1 MKQSLKL
8 FALTAISLFV
18 AIASFAQVTTSSMSG
33 RIIDVDGTTVVGA
46 TVVATHTPS
55 GTQYYSVTDNNGLY
69 RIQNMRPGGPYSIEV
84 SLIGFGTNTQ
94 KGIELLLAE
103 NYVHNVQLK
112 EEAIMIDELVVSA
125 DAANSTMKSERAGSV
140 TSLNMAQMNAVPTVS
155 RDLESFVKLTP
166 QSYNSGNGPQI
177 GGGTYRENNFS
188 IDGAAMN
195 NAFGIGQSMPAG
207 GSPISL
213 DAIDQISINVTP
225 FDVRQSGFL
234 GGAMNATTRSGSNQF
249 KGSAYM
255 YYYNEKF
262 RGSRTSEGKLT
273 LNDETNLVYGFTLGG
288 PIVKDKLFFF
298 VNAEIE
304 KQTAPGPSK
313 IASTSSNPYT
323 DGSNNVARPKAEIL
337 DALSK
342 YLSDEYGYG
351 TGAYQGYSS
360 ESPGYKLLARL
371 DWNIHRNHKLSLRYN
386 TTNKKNP
393 SNPSTSTSGL
403 GDRYFLSGKRT
414 DMTAIHYQNARYF
427 QEQNYHSFSGELNS
441 IFADGAVNNLL
452 RVTYSHQDE
461 PRSAEGG
468 VFPFVDLGV
477 DKKYYTSFGTELFT
491 YGNLRD
497 VKTLTVTDELTWSKG
512 INLFTFGL
520 QYEHN
525 RTKNGF
531 QRFGSGYYTFNFDS
545 EDDLM
550 NAIANKT
557 VFNNPHQYAITHSFN
572 DDFSQAFPQFDF
584 NQLSIYLQD
593 ELNISDRFKLT
604 AGLRFEIPMY
614 PELDTYNEAIHNV
627 PMADYTGDIL
637 DRGRT
642 NVHRLY
648 DTSQLPSTTL
658 MVSPRIGFNWD
669 VLGNRNF
676 ILRGGSGFF
685 TGRLPFV
692 WIVAQ
697 AGDANVLQTTYT
709 AVSGKGG
716 KIPSFT
722 GNREKD
728 LAQLYPNGPSAAAAT
743 LPSSCSLMAP
753 DLKMPQTWKSS
764 LAADVKI
771 PGGFIASVEGIY
783 NYDINPV
790 KIDNIALKD
799 PKLETNGTN
808 DNRYIWGAGKS
819 NTYADAYNK
828 TMYNAYL
835 LRNAEKNGSYFSL
848 TAKLEKTYWRGLNAM
863 VAYTYSS
870 AKSLGDGFGDQV
882 YSAWMNSYTVNGN
895 NFEELA
901 APSYVMPHRII
912 ANLSY
917 GVNYGRNFRTSVALF
932 YEGGPQGRVS
942 YTYTASVVND
952 GGANNL
958 IYVPKSKDELTF
970 SDYTYTDA
978 AGNKQTYAAADQAED
993 FWNFVNNNKYLKTRK
1008 GQYAERNGMV
1018 YPWVHQFD
1026 LKITQDF
1033 FIKTRSGNKNTL
1045 SLGLDIRNV
1054 GNLLNK
1060 NWGSKQSFTEASIL
1074 KQSNRRIKDGVQ
1086 APVYQFQRHGTEVLK
1101 EAFEPTF
1108 GTSSTYLMQF
1118 TVRYSFN

>member
-1 MKQSLKL
+1 MKQSVKL
-8 FALTAISLFV
+8 LTLAIVSMFV
-18 AIASFAQVTTSSMSG
+18 TVASFAQVTTSSMSG
-33 RIIDVDGTTVVGA
+33 KITEADGTTVVGA
-46 TVVATHTPS
+46 TVVAIHTPS
-55 GTQYYSVTDNNGLY
+55 GTQYYSVTDNSGYY
-69 RIQNMRPGGPYSIEV
+69 RIQNMKPGGPYSIEV
-84 SLIGFGTNTQ
+84 SLLGFGTNTQ
-94 KGIELLLAE
+94 KGITISLAE
-103 NYVHNVQLK
+103 NYVHNVKLS
-112 EEAIMIDELVVSA
+112 EEAIALDELVVSA
-125 DAANSTMKSERAGSV
+125 DAATSTMNSERAGSV
-140 TSLNMAQMNAVPTVS
+140 TSLNMAQMAAVPTVS
-155 RDLESFVKLTP
+155 RDLEGFVKLTP
-166 QSYNSGNGPQI
+166 QSFNSGNGPQI
-177 GGGTYRENNFS
+177 GGGTYRENNFT

-234 GGAMNATTRSGSNQF
+234 GGSMNATTRSGSNEF

-255 YYYNEKF
+255 YFYNEDF
-262 RGSRTSEGKLT
+262 RGAKTKKGTLT
-273 LNDETNLVYGFTLGG
+273 LSDETNLVYGFTVGG

-304 KQTAPGPSK
+304 KETAPGPAR
-313 IASTSSNPYT
+313 IASNGTNYT
-323 DGSNNVARPKAEIL
+323 DGSDNIARPKAEVL
-337 DALSK
+337 EALSG
-342 YLSDEYGYG
+342 YLADKYGYS

-360 ESPGYKLLARL
+360 DSPGYKVLARL
-371 DWNIHRNHKLSLRYN
+371 DWNIHKNHKLSLRYN
-386 TTNKKNP
+386 TTNKKRP

-403 GDRYFLSGKRT
+403 ADRYWLDGNRT
-414 DMTAIHYQNARYF
+414 NMSAIYFQNARYF
-427 QEQNYHSFSGELNS
+427 QEQNYHSFAGELNS
-441 IFADGAVNNLL
+441 SFANGTLNNLF
-452 RVTYSHQDE
+452 RVAFSHQDE
-461 PRSAEGG
+461 PRSTEGG
-468 VFPFVDLGV
+468 SLPFVDIGV
-477 DKKYYTSFGTELFT
+477 EKKYYTSFGTELFS

-531 QRFGSGYYTFNFDS
+531 QRFGAGYYTFNFDS
-545 EDDLM
+545 EQDLL
-550 NAIANKT
+550 NAINNGT

-572 DDFSQAFPQFDF
+572 DDFSQAFPTFDF
-584 NQLSIYLQD
+584 NQFSIYLQD
-593 ELNISDRFKLT
+593 ELTLSDRFKLT

-614 PELDTYNEAIHNV
+614 PDLNTYNEAIHNV

-648 DTSQLPSTTL
+648 DTSQLPATTL
-658 MVSPRIGFNWD
+658 MVSPRVGFNWD
-669 VLGNRNF
+669 VLGNRKF
-676 ILRGGSGFF
+676 IVRGGTGLF

-709 AVSGKGG
+709 AVEGSGKV
-716 KIPSFT
+716 IPSFT
-722 GNREKD
+722 GNREQD
-728 LAQLYPNGPSAAAAT
+728 LAQIYPNGVGSAAAA
-743 LPSSCSLMAP
+743 LPSSCALMAP

-764 LAADVKI
+764 LAADVKL
-771 PGGFIASVEGIY
+771 PGGIIGTIEGIY
-783 NYDINPV
+783 NYDVNPV
-790 KIDNIALKD
+790 KVDNVALKD
-799 PKLETNGTN
+799 PKMETNGTN
-808 DNRYIWGAGKS
+808 DNRYIWGAGVK
-819 NTYADAYNK
+819 NTYADAYHK

-835 LRNAEKNGSYFSL
+835 LRNAEKNGRYFSL
-848 TAKLEKTYWRGLNAM
+848 TAKLEKSYWRGLNAM
-863 VAYTYSS
+863 VAYTYSN
-870 AKSLGDGFGDQV
+870 AKSLSDGFGDQIG
-882 YSAWMNSYTVNGN
+882 SAWTNTYTVNGN

-912 ANLSY
+912 ANVSY
-917 GVNYGRNFRTSVALF
+917 GINYGKNFRTSVSLF

-942 YTYTASVVND
+942 YTYTGSVVND
-952 GGANNL
+952 GGAANL
-958 IYVPKSKDELTF
+958 IYVPKSKDELEF
-970 SDYTYTDA
+970 SNYTYTDA
-978 AGNKQTYAAADQAED
+978 AGVKQTYAAADQAED

-1008 GQYAERNGMV
+1008 GQYAERNGLV

-1033 FIKTRSGNKNTL
+1033 YLTTKNGSKNTL
-1045 SLGLDIRNV
+1045 SLGLDIKNL

-1060 NWGSKQSFTEASIL
+1060 NWGAKQSFTVASIL
-1074 KQSNRRIKDGVQ
+1074 KQTNRRLKDGVQ
-1086 APVYQFQRHGTEVLK
+1086 KPVYQFQRYGTEVLK
-1101 EAFEPTF
+1101 DAFAPTF